1 MIAVIGGGIVGTLTA
16 LELLKYYKDVALF
29 EKNPA
34 TGMET
39 TKANSGIIHAGYD
52 DEPDTFRAQFS
63 YKGNKMYD
71 DLSKLLKFKI
81 KRPGSH
87 VVAYNDD
94 EMEQLYHLAENAK
107 ANGFEDDEYEII
119 LKDRL
124 LEMEPNLNKDA
135 IASLW
140 SPIAGIIDPWEV
152 AQRASIAIKRNG
164 GQVFK
169 NKKFISVDK
178 ENDKFTLHFED
189 ETEFEADYVINAA
202 GLYADEVA
210 KAFGDNVPEITP
222 VKGEYYLLN
231 KDIKWVNS
239 VIFPLPTEETK
250 GCLVLPTVDEGF
262 LVGPNSN
269 ETDSKDDYAT
279 TEKGLAEIARDAKKL
294 VPDIK
299 INPGTIMKTFA
310 GLRPETEGKDF
321 YIDKGTDNIIHISGT
336 RSPGLTAA
344 PAIAEYVADM
354 FNERISKKER
364 DINIKGLE
372 SNLELIKEDYDK
384 WNELIQKE
392 PAFGEIVCFCNK
404 VTKADVLY
412 AIANG
417 AETIDE
423 IRFFT
428 KAGFGE
434 CQGGYCSSKIFEV
447 LKDKKNGKL
456 KNINKFTDDSW
467 IIDSEVR
474 K

>member
-16 LELLKYYKDVALF
+16 LEFLKYYDDVVLF

-52 DEPDTFRAQFS
+52 DEPDTLRSNFA
-63 YKGNKMYD
+63 YKGNRMYD
-71 DLSKLLKFKI
+71 DLAELLKFKI

-87 VVAYNDD
+87 VVAYNEK

-119 LKDRL
+119 LKDKL

-164 GQVFK
+164 GKVLK
-169 NKKFISVDK
+169 NKKFTGVDK
-178 ENDKFTLHFED
+178 KEGKFILHFED
-189 ETEFEADYVINAA
+189 GSDFEADYVINAA

-210 KAFGDNVPEITP
+210 KAFGDIVPEITP

-231 KDIKWVNS
+231 KDKKWVNS
-239 VIFPLPTEETK
+239 VVFPLPTEETK
-250 GCLVLPTVDEGF
+250 GCLVLPTVDDGF
-262 LVGPNSN
+262 LIGPNAK
-269 ETDSKDDYAT
+269 ETDSKEDYAT
-279 TEKGLAEIARDAKKL
+279 SEEGLAEIARDAKKL
-294 VPDIK
+294 IPDIK

-310 GLRPETEGKDF
+310 GLRPETKGKDF
-321 YIDKGTDNIIHISGT
+321 YIEKGKDNIIHISGT

-354 FNERISKKER
+354 FDENIMKKQKN
-364 DINIKGLE
+364 IHIKGLE
-372 SNLELIKEDYDK
+372 SNLELIKHDYDK
-384 WNELIQKE
+384 WNKMIQKE
-392 PAFGEIVCFCNK
+392 PDFGEVICYCNK

-417 AETIDE
+417 AETVDE

-428 KAGFGE
+428 KSGFGE
-434 CQGGYCSSKIFEV
+434 CQGGYCSSKIFEI
-447 LKDKKNGKL
+447 LKDKKDGKL
-456 KNINKFTDDSW
+456 KNIKKFADDSW

>member
-16 LELLKYYKDVALF
+16 LELLKYYEEVALF

-52 DEPDTFRAQFS
+52 DEPNTFRAQFS

-71 DLSKLLKFKI
+71 DLAELLKFKL
-81 KRPGSH
+81 KRIGSH
-87 VVAYNDD
+87 VVAYNED
-94 EMEQLYHLAENAK
+94 EMEQLYHLTENAK

-124 LEMEPNLNKDA
+124 LEMEPNINKNA

-169 NKKFISVDK
+169 NKKFVSVEK

-189 ETEFEADYVINAA
+189 GTEFEADYVINAA

-210 KAFGDNVPEITP
+210 KAFGDTVPKITP

-231 KDIKWVNS
+231 KDIKWINS
-239 VIFPLPTEETK
+239 VVFPLPTEETK
-250 GCLVLPTVDEGF
+250 GCLVLPTVDGGF
-262 LVGPNSN
+262 IIGPNSN
-269 ETDSKDDYAT
+269 ETNSKEDYAT
-279 TEKGLAEIARDAKKL
+279 TEEGLAEIARDAKKL
-294 VPDIK
+294 VPSLK
-299 INPGTIMKTFA
+299 INPNTIMKTFA
-310 GLRPETEGKDF
+310 GLRPETEEKDF
-321 YIDKGTDNIIHISGT
+321 YIDKGNDNVIHISGI

-354 FNERISKKER
+354 FQEKLIKRER
-364 DINIKGLE
+364 NIKLKGLE
-372 SNLELIKEDYDK
+372 SNLELIKQDYDE
-384 WNELIQKE
+384 WNKMILKE
-392 PAFGEIVCFCNK
+392 PDFGEIICYCNK

-417 AETIDE
+417 AETLDE
-423 IRFFT
+423 VRFFT

-434 CQGGYCSSKIFEV
+434 CQGGYCSSKIFEI
-447 LKDKKNGKL
+447 LKDKKDGKL
-456 KNINKFTDDSW
+456 KNIKKFADDSW